1 MNAQLTPDG
10 KFIHLTELTDIEIR
24 QLHSSFTKKIPN
36 WFLIKQKNSAANIET
51 TFINTYNYI
60 PAGLW
65 VELLKVCKRNNFS
78 INFLDDFNCKIKSC
92 DFDISYLQEYIDEL
106 FKNNIKNIYPYQHQI
121 EGVYNIFLYKNC
133 NLAISTSGGKT
144 LLAYLM
150 FKFFLERFNIKKI
163 LYVVPN
169 MDLATQSLK
178 KFLIYDEDNGVETT
192 WTHAEIHS
200 AAKKLKEYNH
210 NIIFGTY
217 QSLCKKPASFF
228 EDIDVLFVDEAAHAK
243 ANSIK
248 NIISKCGNAKYKIGV
263 TGTFPKS
270 DTYESF
276 VIQSYIGPLV
286 YEYKSSEMIY
296 NDKLA
301 TPVHC
306 YGMLLDYLSFDEK
319 RALYNIRRNINSDT
333 FDLASKTLNNEKVLA
348 RKSKAR
354 FKYICDLAMGTKKNT
369 LILFGDVQTGYGKKI
384 YHHIKENSGKN
395 IFYIDGGIDNTY
407 REYAK
412 EQIEEDTTGNT
423 IIVASIGTFAEGI
436 DIGNLWNIILV
447 ETTKSDDI
455 LGQILGRG
463 MRNYPGKDK
472 VILVDIG
479 DDFRFG
485 QHDNDEKLNNYL
497 YKHFIERE
505 KIYKERGFPYHAQY
519 INLNENKLF

>member
-1 MNAQLTPDG
+1 MNAELTPDG
-10 KFIHLTELTDIEIR
+10 KFIHLTDLSSLESR
-24 QLHSSFTKKIPN
+24 QLQLSFTKKIPN
-36 WFLIKQKNSAANIET
+36 WFLIKQKNPAANIESS
-51 TFINTYNYI
+51 FINTYNYI

-65 VELLKVCKRNNFS
+65 VELVKICKKCNFS
-78 INFLDDFNCKIKSC
+78 LNFLNDFNCKIKSC
-92 DFDISYLQEYIDEL
+92 EFDISYLEDYINEL
-106 FKNNIKNIYPYQHQI
+106 YKNNSKGHFPFKHQI

-150 FKFFLERFNIKKI
+150 FKFFLERFNTKKI

-200 AAKKLKEYNH
+200 GVKKLKEYNH

-217 QSLCKKPASFF
+217 QSLCKKPLEFF
-228 EDIDVLFVDEAAHAK
+228 KDFEVLFIDEAAHAK

-248 NIISKCGNAKYKIGV
+248 NIITKCVNAKYKIGV
-263 TGTFPKS
+263 TGTFPKT

-286 YEYKSSEMIY
+286 YEYKSSELIY
-296 NDKLA
+296 DAKLA

-306 YGMLLDYLSFDEK
+306 YGMLLDYLSFEEK
-319 RALYNIRRNINSDT
+319 KALYNVRKFINADT
-333 FDLASKTLNNEKVLA
+333 FELAKKTLNDEKTIA
-348 RKSKAR
+348 RKSNKR
-354 FKYICDLAMGTKKNT
+354 FNYICNLAMSTTKNT
-369 LILFGDVQTGYGKKI
+369 LILFGDVQNEYGKKI
-384 YHHIKENSGKN
+384 YHYIKENSDKN
-395 IFYIDGGIDNTY
+395 VYYIDGGVDNVY

-412 EQIEEDTTGNT
+412 TQIEEDTTGNT

-436 DIGNLWNIILV
+436 DIGNLWNIFLI

-479 DDFRFG
+479 DDFRYG
-485 QHDNDEKLNNYL
+485 ESINDKKINNYL
-497 YKHFIERE
+497 YKHYVERE
-505 KIYKERGFPYHAQY
+505 KIYKERGFPYHSQQV
-519 INLNENKLF
+519 NLNENKLF